1 MLNLNSRLDFGKL
14 TLELV
19 RIGLQLTEVVLFS
32 LNSQS
37 HLLLGLG
44 LRQAEFFEEV
54 CKQKVLV
61 WFTSEYLLQNKQDV
75 NCDCG
80 LLHNK
85 L

>member
-1 MLNLNSRLDFGKL
+1 MLNLDSRLDFGKL
-14 TLELV
+14 ILKLV
-19 RIGLQLTEVVLFS
+19 RIGLQLPEVVLFS
-32 LNSQS
+32 LNGQS

-44 LRQAEFFEEV
+44 LRQTEFFEEV

-61 WFTSEYLLQNKQDV
+61 WFPSEYLLQNKQDV